1 MASKADLRKLIE
13 DNLAAI
19 VTDLNGQL
27 KTPDIKRLTPIL
39 ERLGRGGR
47 LPHWFEQFSKDGSF
61 PNLDGKT
68 VGSVVEMILVAVLE
82 TTFLAGHVKS
92 GLTINP
98 ARGVDLPDLELSVKS
113 PSENYCT
120 SEPFFSPYER
130 IIGSEYDAVVLLTDY
145 QQSKRKSP
153 LKLQILKV
161 TYLHNSQLADFNLCR
176 IAKIYREMLSKDDS
190 ARLKRIV
197 RFLAYVN
204 QSDWR
209 AGKLLQLLDGD
220 MEAERIGTF
229 LKAAET
235 DFLKKNADRDRK
247 AKVPMPDYELASLK
261 GIGEILPPILGVI
274 DALDNWVIEAMKDFG
289 RPPSDGEWSR
299 FENSK
304 LDGQIGMSFA
314 LQWRFNFSRTFT
326 GQEIEGG
333 DPVDALECE

>member
-1 MASKADLRKLIE
+1 MASKAEMRKIVE
-13 DNLAAI
+13 DNISA
-19 VTDLNGQL
+19 VKTDLNDML
-27 KTPDIKRLTPIL
+27 RTPETARLAPVL

-47 LPHWFEQFSKDGSF
+47 LPHWYEQFSKDGSF

-68 VGSVVEMILVAVLE
+68 VGSVIEMLLVAVLE
-82 TTFLAGHVKS
+82 TTFLSGHITN

-130 IIGSEYDAVVLLTDY
+130 IIGSEYDAAVLLTDY
-145 QQSKRKSP
+145 QQAKKKSP
-153 LKLQILKV
+153 LKLQILNA

-176 IAKIYREMLSKDDS
+176 IAKMYRTTLAKDET

-209 AGKLLQLLDGD
+209 AGKLLQLLDG
-220 MEAERIGTF
+220 ELEQKRI
-229 LKAAET
+229 KALLETMET
-235 DFLKKNADRDRK
+235 DFLKKNMERDRK
-247 AKVPMPDYELASLK
+247 AKVPMPDYELTSLK
-261 GIGEILPPILGVI
+261 SVGEVLPPLPGVI
-274 DALDNWVIEAMKDFG
+274 DALDNWVIDAMKDFG
-289 RPPSDGEWSR
+289 RPPSGSEWSR
-299 FENSK
+299 FENSS
-304 LDGQIGMSFA
+304 LDGRIGMSFA

-326 GQEIEGG
+326 GHEIEVS
-333 DPVDALECE
+333 DPVEELECE

>member
-1 MASKADLRKLIE
+1 M
-13 DNLAAI
+13 
-19 VTDLNGQL
+19 
-27 KTPDIKRLTPIL
+27 
-39 ERLGRGGR
+39 
-47 LPHWFEQFSKDGSF
+47 
-61 PNLDGKT
+61 
-68 VGSVVEMILVAVLE
+68 GSVVEMLLVAVLE
-82 TTFLAGHVKS
+82 TTFLAGQVTS
-92 GLTINP
+92 GLAINP

-145 QQSKRKSP
+145 QQSKKKSP
-153 LKLQILKV
+153 LKLQILKAN
-161 TYLHNSQLADFNLCR
+161 YLHNSQLADFNLCR
-176 IAKIYREMLSKDDS
+176 IAKKYRDTLSEDNS
-190 ARLKRIV
+190 TRLKRIV

-220 MEAERIGTF
+220 METKRIETILG
-229 LKAAET
+229 AAKI

-247 AKVPMPDYELASLK
+247 AKVPMPDYELVALM
-261 GIGEILPPILGVI
+261 GIREILPPILGVI
-274 DALDNWVIEAMKDFG
+274 DALDNWVVEAMKDFG

-314 LQWRFNFSRTFT
+314 LQWRFNFSRTFI
-326 GQEIEGG
+326 GREIEVG
-333 DPVDALECE
+333 DPVEALECE